1 MDPVERRNYVNRA
14 RLCVNCLA
22 RSHQREACPST
33 KRCRLCSYD
42 HHTMLHRP
50 ETVDN
55 SSDTET
61 TEGGS
66 TPEHVSPR
74 SLHVPD
80 SPRASPRSWRVPD
93 SPRASPR
100 SLHVPDS
107 PPPPLLRLPRFDG
120 VLQNATTQTDPPE
133 QADAFSQ
140 AAMAPPQRNIG
151 VQVARRHDRVAA
163 CLSRIVE
170 AVAELNTLLQQ

>member
-1 MDPVERRNYVNRA
+1 
-14 RLCVNCLA
+14 
-22 RSHQREACPST
+22 
-33 KRCRLCSYD
+33 
-42 HHTMLHRP
+42 MLHRP

-93 SPRASPR
+93 S
-100 SLHVPDS
+100 
-107 PPPPLLRLPRFDG
+107 LLRLPRFDG

>member
-93 SPRASPR
+93 S
-100 SLHVPDS
+100 
-107 PPPPLLRLPRFDG
+107 LLRLPRFDG